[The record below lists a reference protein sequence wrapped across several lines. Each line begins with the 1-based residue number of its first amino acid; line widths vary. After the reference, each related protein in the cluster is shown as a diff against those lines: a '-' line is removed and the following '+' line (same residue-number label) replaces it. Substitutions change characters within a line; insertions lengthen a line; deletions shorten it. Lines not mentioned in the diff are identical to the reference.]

1 MKYALFIS
9 YTLAA
14 SVGTIGDGNSGTQLR
29 RANMENT

>member
-14 SVGTIGDGNSGTQLR
+14 SVGMIGDSDYGTQLR

>member
-1 MKYALFIS
+1 MKYALFMS

-14 SVGTIGDGNSGTQLR
+14 SVSMIGDSDSGTQLR